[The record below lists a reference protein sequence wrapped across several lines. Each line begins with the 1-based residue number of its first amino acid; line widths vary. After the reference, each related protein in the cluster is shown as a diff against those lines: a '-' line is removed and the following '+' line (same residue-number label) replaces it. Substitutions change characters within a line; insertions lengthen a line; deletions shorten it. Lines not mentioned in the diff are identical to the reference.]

1 MRGAFSQSLYFILLL
16 TAVLLGAAGCY
27 DMHEQPSFKAQ
38 EGPRLTSPDE
48 SVPIQG
54 KEVFV
59 QDEALINP
67 APRTDDSVKK
77 GRRIYEIY
85 CLMCHGSQGMGDGLV
100 GKKFLPQPANLNEE
114 RIQRLSDADLYKRVT
129 FGYGS
134 MPSFKKRIPPDD
146 RWDLVNYLRDFR
158 ETPFSKK

>member
-1 MRGAFSQSLYFILLL
+1 MRGAFSQSRYFILLL
-16 TAVLLGAAGCY
+16 TVVLLGAAGCY

-67 APRTDDSVKK
+67 VSRTDDSVKK

-100 GKKFLPQPANLNEE
+100 
-114 RIQRLSDADLYKRVT
+114 
-129 FGYGS
+129 
-134 MPSFKKRIPPDD
+134 
-146 RWDLVNYLRDFR
+146 
-158 ETPFSKK
+158 